1 MVEFSSMA
9 QINMENRRGL
19 VLGGLLQKKTRNAV
33 NSSLGTLNGG
43 FSLIEVM
50 ITISILLALVTLISS
65 MLRSSIDLK
74 LSLSRDAKVTQ
85 RLSTAMTKVV
95 WDIEHAFVVD
105 RNDNARGG
113 YNRQFKTIFRVEKL
127 GDGDKL
133 RMTITGNVSGA
144 PGAPVGDTA
153 YVVYEVRD
161 SKDTPGRR
169 HLYRGITSA
178 TKEDFKEDPPMTL
191 FVHNIK
197 AFRIIPWKGDD
208 WSTDQWDSSR
218 GEWRDRSLPKM
229 VRIEIETWNEDYE
242 IPSTGA
248 PDQAGEGSVVA
259 VKTVVMIQQARGMQ
273 ELKQPPQSVKWY

>member
-1 MVEFSSMA
+1 
-9 QINMENRRGL
+9 
-19 VLGGLLQKKTRNAV
+19 LQKKTRNSV
-33 NSSLGTLNGG
+33 NSSLGSLERG

-74 LSLSRDAKVTQ
+74 LSLSRDARITQ

-105 RNDNARGG
+105 RNDVARGG
-113 YNRQFKTIFRVEKL
+113 FGRHFKTIFRIEKI

-161 SKDTPGRR
+161 SRDTPGRR

-197 AFRIIPWKGDD
+197 TFRIMPWKGDD
-208 WSTDQWDSSR
+208 WSKDQWDSTR
-218 GEWRDRSLPKM
+218 GEWRDRPLPKM
-229 VRIEIETWNEDYE
+229 VRIEIETWNDDDE
-242 IPSTGA
+242 IRRTSIR
-248 PDQAGEGSVVA
+248 DQDGEGSVVA
-259 VKTVVMIQQARGMQ
+259 VKTIVMIQQARGMQ
-273 ELKQPPQSVKWY
+273 ELKQPSQSVKWY